1 MKRVPHTHVVVEQLA
16 HGQWHCLCPDGVPR
30 AVVNYVEA
38 MTSALFWASKDGYG
52 IYCTNLD
59 GERDFAL
66 RVDSCRLAASG
77 KGGRA

>member
-16 HGQWHCLCPDGVPR
+16 HSQWHCLCPDGVPR

-38 MTSALFWASKDGYG
+38 MSSALFWASQGGYG
-52 IYCTNLD
+52 IYCTNLQ

-66 RVDSCRLAASG
+66 WADTCRLAASG

>member
-1 MKRVPHTHVVVEQLA
+1 MNRVPHTHVVVEQLA

-30 AVVNYVEA
+30 AVVSYIEA
-38 MTSALFWASKDGYG
+38 MTGALYWATQGGYG

-66 RVDSCRLAASG
+66 WADSARLAASRN
-77 KGGRA
+77 GGAA